1 MRLTPSC
8 VAVFLS
14 LCFDSFEYRPNAC
27 KTSSVVIGVVRIFA
41 KCQRIVYFFA
51 NIPAEPGSSLQQR
64 GFLCDLRRREARYQ
78 KSDALTESSLPHM
91 ECCRIED
98 CLIASHQGPSDTYPY
113 VYAKDARQFSRS
125 VRLRRRASRLS
136 RVHGCLVPWHFPLGC
151 LPGYQ
156 LLYQAAPLG
165 RTDEFPHPPVH
176 WRTCSRR
183 LKRFA

>member
-91 ECCRIED
+91 ECCGMRVGYGTITRI
-98 CLIASHQGPSDTYPY
+98 
-113 VYAKDARQFSRS
+113 
-125 VRLRRRASRLS
+125 
-136 RVHGCLVPWHFPLGC
+136 
-151 LPGYQ
+151 
-156 LLYQAAPLG
+156 
-165 RTDEFPHPPVH
+165 FPHPKDGYEKMKDFFVYPLNCATVSI
-176 WRTCSRR
+176 T
-183 LKRFA
+183 FAKVIPPDPLPEEVGESFEFSWTVPNQDGHYQSKPFTLGLVLR